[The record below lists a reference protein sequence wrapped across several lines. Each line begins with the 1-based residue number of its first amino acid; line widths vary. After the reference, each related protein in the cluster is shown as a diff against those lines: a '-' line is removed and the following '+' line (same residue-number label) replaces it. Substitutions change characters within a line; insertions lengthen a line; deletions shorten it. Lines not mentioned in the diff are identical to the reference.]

1 VVKGKDPFSRDVLWV
16 GDFTNDDPEDP
27 HSDLAVIGRDAIA
40 ITPLHFDL
48 TQGRMLKRM
57 AGLFPGARAAAQSRP
72 ATKPRRSKKGEPR

>member
-1 VVKGKDPFSRDVLWV
+1 M

-27 HSDLAVIGRDAIA
+27 HSDLGVISRGAIA

-48 TQGRMLKRM
+48 TQGTMLKRM

-72 ATKPRRSKKGEPR
+72 ATKKRRQKKGKPV